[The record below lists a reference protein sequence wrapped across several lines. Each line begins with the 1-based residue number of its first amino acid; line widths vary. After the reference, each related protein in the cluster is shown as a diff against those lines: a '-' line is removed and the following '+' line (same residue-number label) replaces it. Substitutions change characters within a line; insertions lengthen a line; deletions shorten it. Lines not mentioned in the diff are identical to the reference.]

1 MIIDY
6 QEIKKS
12 YIVATKPTNLPDGKD
27 RGSALYPP
35 WLRPKDSLRSRISFA
50 SFHF

>member
-12 YIVATKPTNLPDGKD
+12 YIVGTKPTNLPDGKGK
-27 RGSALYPP
+27 GSALCPLCLP
-35 WLRPKDSLRSRISFA
+35 VR
-50 SFHF
+50 